1 MLYVLNTGKDI
12 HLVGRDPLS
21 SPVRG
26 QSYMDPNGYPWALLV
41 PEDWQHPAETQ
52 YIGKAYPLFDE
63 WRASKGA
70 VAPYWYLYPAST
82 GSKSGNQ
89 PALPVTLHGQ
99 PPTGGRFQRRRR
111 TSSSISADPDGDT
124 VQFMSSPAP
133 MALAGSVLSGRPTR
147 AWSPSSPACRRATT
161 CSTSGAW
168 TSTGPATID
177 KPFKVTF
184 SFRGQASSNN
194 PPSVSFPAWDFL
206 VAGAGTTAVDGGYV
220 EQADLTN
227 GYPWYSLDGGSNA
240 LFNFQAVEDNGVR
253 HWGLHSST
261 IIRVGVSYSEVTY
274 YSPASLT
281 PPETGWATAVGAG
294 APPTVLRFP
303 ISGDTAVGGKL
314 TAQYVFTDPDGDAE
328 GATTFQ
334 WYRFATST
342 ATSGGTL
349 VGTNSRNY
357 TSVSADG
364 GMWLRVE
371 VTPVDAIGTAGT
383 PVLSTPAVQV
393 GGGS

>member
-1 MLYVLNTGKDI
+1 
-12 HLVGRDPLS
+12 
-21 SPVRG
+21 
-26 QSYMDPNGYPWALLV
+26 
-41 PEDWQHPAETQ
+41 
-52 YIGKAYPLFDE
+52 
-63 WRASKGA
+63 
-70 VAPYWYLYPAST
+70 
-82 GSKSGNQ
+82 
-89 PALPVTLHGQ
+89 
-99 PPTGGRFQRRRR
+99 
-111 TSSSISADPDGDT
+111 
-124 VQFMSSPAP
+124 MSSPAP
-133 MALAGSVLSGRPTR
+133 MALQNLFLSLDADEP
-147 AWSPSSPACRRATT
+147 AWSSFDPGVPEGDYLFYFWSVDTW
-161 CSTSGAW
+161 GA
-168 TSTGPATID
+168 SNID

-184 SFRGQASSNN
+184 SFQGQVSSNN

-294 APPTVLRFP
+294 TPPTVLRFP

-371 VTPVDAIGTAGT
+371 VTPVDAIGTAGHAGSEHPGRT
-383 PVLSTPAVQV
+383 
-393 GGGS
+393 GGRR